1 MYRIDGQIYG
11 PVSGRPNYRQNNN
24 NYQRQNPQN
33 PTQTTTTSPQYPAN
47 TAQYEDDPQDEYE
60 GEGYD
65 YEGYD
70 YADPDEDE
78 ADIVD
83 ITLSEN

>member
-11 PVSGRPNYRQNNN
+11 PVSGRPNYRRNN

-33 PTQTTTTSPQYPAN
+33 TTQTTTTSPQYPTNA
-47 TAQYEDDPQDEYE
+47 AQYEDDPQDEYE

-70 YADPDEDE
+70 NADPDEDE
-78 ADIVD
+78 SEIVE